1 MNTEREKKRQ
11 ENDVMCLREELCEER
26 KVKDNLEAQK
36 NKMEKEVTNMRYR
49 LDAVRQELVGQ
60 KDKVL
65 WCES

>member
-1 MNTEREKKRQ
+1 
-11 ENDVMCLREELCEER
+11 MCLREELCEER

-65 WCES
+65 WYES